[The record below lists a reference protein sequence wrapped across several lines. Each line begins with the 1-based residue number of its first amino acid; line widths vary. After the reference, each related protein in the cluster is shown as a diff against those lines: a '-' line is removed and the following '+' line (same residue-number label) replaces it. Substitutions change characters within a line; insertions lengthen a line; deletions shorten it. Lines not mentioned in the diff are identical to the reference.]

1 VVIKASFLVISEAQ
15 LSLLT
20 TYLRNAEAE
29 MTTVA
34 YMYIGTWEHTF
45 LFATCCIS
53 DVSMDN
59 FVKFSKI
66 RIHEIY

>member
-1 VVIKASFLVISEAQ
+1 MTSFLDISEAQ

-20 TYLRNAEAE
+20 TYIRNAEAE

-34 YMYIGTWEHTF
+34 HMYIWTWEHTF

-53 DVSMDN
+53 DVNINN
-59 FVKFSKI
+59 FVKFSKT

>member
-1 VVIKASFLVISEAQ
+1 MASFLDNSEAQ

-53 DVSMDN
+53 DVNINN
-59 FVKFSKI
+59 FVKFSKT